1 MPPKRKRT
9 QADDEDEDTSLLGN
23 QVLPIAN
30 LPDDFAGEPE
40 DGMQY
45 LFLVRRDARS
55 LPNTTRVTNPYATP
69 NIQEPSSTQKPP
81 HPCIPSEDWRAE
93 FENKA
98 SPSHS
103 SKPDPGMPKP
113 KDRDGWLAY
122 INGGPSVKEKEASY
136 GPSTAFTP
144 RSVSVANNR
153 PANIQSAGIIDDE
166 PEPALEEDSPRL
178 PTPSILKSLD
188 DHGTI
193 HLLMF
198 VAYWIRRSLD
208 YSPSLKI
215 PPTRPLHFPKHHQQ
229 WTFSLLAHLDT
240 GLRSEEISHLREL
253 ARACIAVVREDLEGE
268 GPAIV
273 DQSTVG
279 GRDEREE
286 EKGKYSHLTGVWM
299 VIAAIASIWGQRD
312 MWQNAEEALADLVLV
327 RRRKTPK
334 IEPQVLKIEPDRPD
348 VEMDVVNPF
357 SSAHRLHVKSL
368 YKRYLIDAL
377 NWNIRRDLWRNRA
390 IEIRAEFERNRN
402 VTDPRAIAQILG
414 EAEERLAAKSHPDP
428 YIHAMYPGGTKWER
442 NLPPPMEKPVPH
454 M

>member
-1 MPPKRKRT
+1 MAPKRKRT
-9 QADDEDEDTSLLGN
+9 QADDEDEDVGLSGN

-30 LPDDFAGEPE
+30 LPNDFSGEPE

-45 LFLVRRDARS
+45 LFLVRRDAKS
-55 LPNTTRVTNPYATP
+55 LPNTTRVFNPYASA
-69 NIQEPSSTQKPP
+69 IAQESLASTTAKKPP
-81 HPCIPSEDWRAE
+81 HPCIPSEDWRTE
-93 FENKA
+93 FEKAFRAFRETWRTHASKA

-103 SKPDPGMPKP
+103 FKPDPDMPRP

-122 INGGPSVKEKEASY
+122 IDGTSSTSIKFEEKEISY

-144 RSVSVANNR
+144 RSVSVPNHR

-166 PEPALEEDSPRL
+166 PEPVLEEHSPRL

-198 VAYWIRRSLD
+198 LAYWMRRSLD
-208 YSPSLKI
+208 YSPSLTI

-268 GPAIV
+268 GPIVV
-273 DQSTVG
+273 DQNPVG
-279 GRDEREE
+279 EQGERKLSE
-286 EKGKYSHLTGVWM
+286 GKYSHLIGVWM
-299 VIAAIASIWGQRD
+299 VVGAIASIWGQRD

-327 RRRKTPK
+327 RPRKTPK
-334 IEPQVLKIEPDRPD
+334 IEDKVPKIEPDRPD
-348 VEMDVVNPF
+348 VEVDVV
-357 SSAHRLHVKSL
+357 
-368 YKRYLIDAL
+368 L
-377 NWNIRRDLWRNRA
+377 NY
-390 IEIRAEFERNRN
+390 
-402 VTDPRAIAQILG
+402 G
-414 EAEERLAAKSHPDP
+414 
-428 YIHAMYPGGTKWER
+428 
-442 NLPPPMEKPVPH
+442 
-454 M
+454 